1 MDLKIPK
8 TMEKEHE
15 ELHAELRKAT
25 VAGGATGRTAKRLAG
40 VLHPHFVKEEDFAL
54 PPLGLLPLLSKGKVT
69 SDMKEILLMTDKLK
83 ADLSQ
88 LLKEHE
94 EIVAA
99 LEKLV
104 AEARKE
110 RKSEYVR
117 FAERLALHAQTE
129 EEVYYPA
136 AIMVGEYLK
145 LRLTWETAKASRK
158 RLSTRGMEFRKGSR
172 KSLRSNSQ
180 NPQEIATATRDCK
193 VKRT

>member
-1 MDLKIPK
+1 MDFKIPK

-25 VAGGATGRTAKRLAG
+25 TAGGATGKTAKRLAG

-69 SDMKEILLMTDKLK
+69 SDMKDVLLMTDKLK
-83 ADLSQ
+83 ADLNHM
-88 LLKEHE
+88 LKEHE
-94 EIVAA
+94 EIMAT

-110 RKSEYVR
+110 RKLEYVS
-117 FAERLALHAQTE
+117 FADRLTLHAQTE

-136 AIMVGEYLK
+136 AILIGESLK
-145 LRLTWETAKASRK
+145 LKLALANAKTSGK
-158 RLSTRGMEFRKGSR
+158 RLPIKKTGAQQRK
-172 KSLRSNSQ
+172 K
-180 NPQEIATATRDCK
+180 
-193 VKRT
+193 KR